1 MLKLVAVTELRVEL
15 EDTEVEDDEDAVVE
29 VELWVDERLKELAVD
44 VYVAVKLVTTVS
56 VVTVEV
62 VL

>member
-1 MLKLVAVTELRVEL
+1 VLKLVAVTELRVEL
-15 EDTEVEDDEDAVVE
+15 EDTEVEDDEDAVVK
-29 VELWVDERLKELAVD
+29 VKLWVDERLKELAVD

>member
-15 EDTEVEDDEDAVVE
+15 EDTEVEDDEDAVVK
-29 VELWVDERLKELAVD
+29 VKLWVDERLKELAVD